1 MFKKKKILLVYK
13 GILEKIIH
21 VQDAKQIVKYV
32 RIKNIARY
40 VQEVFI
46 ISLVLVSKNVEMEK
60 NLSYSVMM
68 EIKIMMMVVLQI
80 VKYNKV
86 GIVQVELHKNLI
98 NAC

>member
-1 MFKKKKILLVYK
+1 MS

-21 VQDAKQIVKYV
+21 VQDVKQIVKYV

-60 NLSYSVMM
+60 DLSQSVMM
-68 EIKIMMMVVLQI
+68 EIKIMVMVVLQI
-80 VKYNKV
+80 VEVQKLV
-86 GIVQVELHKNLI
+86 GKQFNGGCQFRCQPTNTIYSLRV
-98 NAC
+98 